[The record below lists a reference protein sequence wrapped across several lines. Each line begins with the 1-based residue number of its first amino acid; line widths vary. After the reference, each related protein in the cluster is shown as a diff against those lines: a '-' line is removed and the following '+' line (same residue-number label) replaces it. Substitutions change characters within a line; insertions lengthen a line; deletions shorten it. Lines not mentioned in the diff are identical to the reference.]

1 MIQDKTYKIKVRD
14 TNDAVI
20 YVYERH
26 YRQKTDPKDAEKK
39 IYWSEN
45 DVIAVVPVDKDYN
58 ITDDDFIERVNAT
71 VKALAALYEHA
82 PDYEIGIS
90 CVFNYPYVSC

>member
-1 MIQDKTYKIKVRD
+1 MLRDKTYKIKVRD
-14 TNDAVI
+14 THDAII

-26 YRQKTDPKDAEKK
+26 YKQETDPKDAEKK

-45 DVIAVVPVDKDYN
+45 NVIAVVPVDKHYN
-58 ITDDDFIERVNAT
+58 LTHDDFIERVDDT
-71 VKALAALYEHA
+71 VKALSALYEHV

>member
-1 MIQDKTYKIKVRD
+1 MIQDKTHKVKVRD
-14 TNDAVI
+14 THDAVI

-45 DVIAVVPVDKDYN
+45 DVIAVVSVDKDYN
-58 ITDDDFIERVNAT
+58 ITDDDFIERVMLQSKLWLHST
-71 VKALAALYEHA
+71 SMHL
-82 PDYEIGIS
+82 IMR
-90 CVFNYPYVSC
+90 